1 MGKIY
6 SQIIQNWSGGMT
18 NLLRQNNINF
28 ARKITHFDIFSDPT
42 KLKPYPDFAATTTDS
57 GTIATIKLVR
67 FLAAEAAANGAATVY
82 ALGQSTVTANAP
94 KIYQKTTIAGAW
106 DAALGTNGSDVMS
119 ERVMVEY
126 KRNLLGWRS
135 DVAAPIAGAHLDGS
149 TSKIWRYP
157 TTTGTWATAWTDAT
171 INTALYV
178 AKPIVHS
185 KDDRLYIPFDN
196 YIYYHTGAN
205 MATDPSLGLTLPT
218 NLVITSICEYG
229 NYLAIA
235 CRSKIP
241 MNRNS
246 VVFLWDRDVTLTTVS
261 ESIDFGPEDIELIDV
276 LDGVL
281 VGISVLRNSYTDLIT
296 FDPYI
301 SFKYYPG
308 GIQSARQFLQLPFSV
323 TGQRIIDSQKINNRL
338 LFMMSGTLDGD
349 STQTDGIWSLTKNP
363 NGFGVTIEYLYNN
376 ATAITSGIPKGFL
389 RFGDFVIAAFTDGGT
404 YKVNQLT
411 SGTFATAAAS
421 YETVIFNGGDAAQT
435 KKFLKGTLITEPLPA
450 AGSATLAYKAD
461 AETSY
466 TTILTSSTDNDIRK
480 DAVNAAG
487 GANLPEFQEKSYQIT
502 STGNAVI
509 TGLKVIYEEV
519 EGKDNT

>member
-1 MGKIY
+1 
-6 SQIIQNWSGGMT
+6 MT
-18 NLLRQNNINF
+18 NLLRADNVRN
-28 ARKITHFDIFSDPT
+28 ARKVTHFDIFSDPT
-42 KLKPYPDFAATTTDS
+42 KMKPYPDFAATTTDS

-67 FLAAEAAANGAATVY
+67 FIPAESASNGAATVF

-106 DAALGTNGSDVMS
+106 DVALGTNGTEVMS
-119 ERVMVEY
+119 ERVMIEF

-135 DVAAPIAGAHLDGS
+135 DAAASISGAHLDGS
-149 TSKIWRYP
+149 TSKMWRYP
-157 TTTGTWATAWTDAT
+157 ITTGTWATDWTDAT
-171 INTALYV
+171 MNTALYI
-178 AKPIVHS
+178 AQPIVHS

-196 YIYYHTGAN
+196 YIYYHTGVT
-205 MATDPSLGLTLPT
+205 MTDNPQLGLTLPT
-218 NLVITSICEYG
+218 NLIITSICEYG

-235 CRSKIP
+235 CRSKVP

-246 VVFLWDRDVTLTTVS
+246 VVYLWDRDASKGEVT
-261 ESIDFGPEDIELIDV
+261 ESIDFGPEDLELIDV
-276 LDGVL
+276 LDGAL
-281 VGISVLRNSYTDLIT
+281 VGVSVLRNSYSDVIT

-338 LFMMSGTLDGD
+338 LFLMSGTLDGD
-349 STQTDGIWSLTKNP
+349 STQTDGIWSLAKI
-363 NGFGVTIEYLYNN
+363 GDRFAVTIEYLYNN
-376 ATAITSGIPKGFL
+376 DTAITSGIPKGFL

-404 YKVNQLT
+404 YKCNQL
-411 SGTFATAAAS
+411 SSATFVSSAPS

-461 AETSY
+461 AETSF
-466 TTILTSSTDNDIRK
+466 TTILTHSIDDAIRK
-480 DAVNAAG
+480 DTVNVAG
-487 GANLPEFQEKSYQIT
+487 AANLPEFQEKAYKIT

-509 TGLKVIYEEV
+509 TGLKFVYDEV
-519 EGKDNT
+519 TGKDAT